1 MNETKH
7 NKLSDMQIAGK
18 KMKSTMEGIVT
29 ISTISVIIEQW
40 GIEKFFSVFGILWNI
55 WLLVYVR

>member
-7 NKLSDMQIAGK
+7 NKMSDMQIAGK

-40 GIEKFFSVFGILWNI
+40 GIEKIFSVFGIL
-55 WLLVYVR
+55 